1 MAVNKIKQ
9 YTGTFEYIYTPQ
21 RPAAYAANGGDISL
35 FTSEIGGGGRNV
47 KGATYRVHKFTNSS
61 DITFD
66 QAGYVDILVVAGGG
80 AGGASYNY
88 DMGGG
93 GGAGGLIERYN
104 HYVEATTY
112 SINVGAGGIPTNGT
126 AANATG
132 SNSSFG
138 NVVALG
144 GGRGSNRYA
153 NNNVPGA
160 VSGGS
165 GGGGADNSDSGA
177 SGTEGQGFSGGNGW
191 SDISGGGGGAG
202 GSGGSPGEGF
212 VTCFGGDGRPTYF
225 DNDSGDW
232 MAGGGA
238 GSYRNSRRGDRGP
251 ASGGR
256 GGGGDGGSDGDSENN
271 RTGRAATYYG
281 SGGAAGFSKTTS
293 WYYGGAGYQGIV
305 IVRYLIT

>member
-9 YTGTFEYIYTPQ
+9 YSGTFEYIYTPQ
-21 RPAAYAANGGDISL
+21 RPAAYAANGGDIAL
-35 FTSEIGGGGRNV
+35 FTSQTGGGGRNV
-47 KGATYRVHKFTNSS
+47 KGATYRVHKFTSSS

-66 QAGYVDILVVAGGG
+66 QAGYVDVLIVGGGG

-104 HYVEATTY
+104 HYVDATTY
-112 SINVGAGGIPTNGT
+112 SVNVGAGGTPSNG
-126 AANATG
+126 AVISARG
-132 SNSSFG
+132 SDSSFG
-138 NVVALG
+138 NIVAFG
-144 GGRGSNRYA
+144 GGRGGNRYA
-153 NNNVPGA
+153 TYDRTYMDGA
-160 VSGGS
+160 S
-165 GGGGADNSDSGA
+165 GGGGADNSDLGGS
-177 SGTEGQGFSGGNGW
+177 SISGQGFDGGMAG

-202 GSGGSPGEGF
+202 GSGGAPGIGF
-212 VTCFGGDGRPTYF
+212 STCFGGDGRPTYF
-225 DNDSGDW
+225 DNDTGDW

-238 GSYRNSRRGDRGP
+238 GSYRSGARDQRGI

-256 GGGGDGGSDGDSENN
+256 GGGGNGGTNGDGEGPRNGN
-271 RTGRAATYYG
+271 AASYYG
-281 SGGAAGFSKTTS
+281 GGGAVGFSNTTS